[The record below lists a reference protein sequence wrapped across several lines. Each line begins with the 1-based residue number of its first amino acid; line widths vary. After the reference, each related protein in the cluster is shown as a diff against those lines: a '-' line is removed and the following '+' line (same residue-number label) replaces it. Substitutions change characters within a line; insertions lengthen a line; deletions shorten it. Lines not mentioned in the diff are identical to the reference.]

1 MSAAAMR
8 GLRQMRRKAGMTQQ
22 DFSRRLGVD
31 RKTVISWEAGINIPS
46 PRQLAAL
53 AEMFGCT
60 VGELFDPKEE
70 DNDGPADP
78 G

>member
-8 GLRQMRRKAGMTQQ
+8 GLRQMRRRAEMTQQ
-22 DFSRRLGVD
+22 DFSERIGVT
-31 RKTVISWEAGINIPS
+31 RATIIAWESGTSIPS
-46 PRQLAAL
+46 PRQLTAL

-70 DNDGPADP
+70 DHDRPDDQG
-78 G
+78 

>member
-8 GLRQMRRKAGMTQQ
+8 GLRQMRRKAGMIQQ
-22 DFSRRLGVD
+22 DLSERIGVT
-31 RKTVISWEAGINIPS
+31 RATIISWESGASS
-46 PRQLAAL
+46 PNSRQLAAL

-70 DNDGPADP
+70 DHDGPADQ

>member
-8 GLRQMRRKAGMTQQ
+8 GLRQMRRKAGMTQM
-22 DFSRRLGVD
+22 DFSQRLGVH
-31 RKTVISWEAGINIPS
+31 RTTVISWEAGTNIPS
-46 PRQLAAL
+46 LRQLIAM

-60 VGELFDPKEE
+60 VGQLFDPKEE